1 MRLRHQTIP
10 AERILGR
17 RAFQSPRPRAF
28 TLIELLVVIAIIAI
42 LASMLLPALSRA
54 KETARAAKCISNL
67 RQIGIGMLMYA
78 EDSNNTFHYL
88 PTASVPNNGQWYAN
102 PRSTVILPPQHEL
115 AYWGIPYIT
124 SKYLGTEG
132 SKKVFRCP
140 SATHVDEWRETG
152 LTYPADF
159 WLDSSYGTHS
169 FIVAQYNAAN
179 NSPRKLSNFPSPATT
194 IIVQD
199 SGEQRMDGGNDD
211 TLALWPGGGAENL
224 TQWVYSLRSLYPEVA
239 DMRSMWFRHNKK
251 CETLW
256 LTGNVSNIPY
266 TTGKGVD
273 YRWYT
278 GEPPQ
283 LQPK

>member
-10 AERILGR
+10 AGRILGR
-17 RAFQSPRPRAF
+17 GAFQSPPHRGF

-67 RQIGIGMLMYA
+67 RQIGIGMIMYA
-78 EDSNNTFHYL
+78 EDSNNLFHHKA
-88 PTASVPNNGQWYAN
+88 PNNIPNNGQWYAN
-102 PRSTVILPPQHEL
+102 PRTTVLLPPDHDL
-115 AYWGIPYIT
+115 AYWGVAYVT
-124 SKYLGTEG
+124 SKHLGTEG

-159 WLDSSYGTHS
+159 WLDSSYG
-169 FIVAQYNAAN
+169 IVKQRVTSLDQNRTTPVKVTEFRY
-179 NSPRKLSNFPSPATT
+179 PATT
-194 IIVQD
+194 ILCQD
-199 SGEQRMDGGNDD
+199 SGEQQMDGGNDD

-224 TQWVYSLRSLYPEVA
+224 TQWVYGLRSLYPEVA

-278 GEPPQ
+278 GDAPQ